1 MHRKVFAFILL
12 LSLQLSMSAAL
23 AADKYEIDTAHS
35 FVTFTIDHL
44 GLSKAKGSF
53 RDVSGVIMYDAKD
66 ISKSS
71 VEVNIKTASINTNNE
86 ARDKHLRTAD
96 FFDVEKYPEMTFKS
110 KRVEKRGSY
119 YVAIGDMTIHGVT
132 KEVSMPFKL
141 NGPVKDMSGAM
152 RMGVDA
158 SLKINRQDFGI
169 TWSKTLDTGG
179 LLVGNEVTID
189 ISVEAV
195 IPKPKTN

>member
-1 MHRKVFAFILL
+1 MRRKVSVCILL
-12 LSLQLSMSAAL
+12 LSLLSMSTAL
-23 AADKYEIDTAHS
+23 AAEKYEIDTAHS

-53 RDVSGVIMYDAKD
+53 RDVSGAIMYDAKD
-66 ISKSS
+66 ISKSA
-71 VEVNIKTASINTNNE
+71 VEVVIKTASINTNNE

-96 FFDVEKYPEMTFKS
+96 FFDAEKYPEMTFKS
-110 KRVEKRGSY
+110 KRVEKRGSD
-119 YVAIGDMTIHGVT
+119 YVAIGDLTIHGVT

-141 NGPVKDMSGAM
+141 NGPVKDMSGTM

-158 SLKINRQDFGI
+158 NLKINRQDFGI
-169 TWSKTLDTGG
+169 TWSETLDTGG
-179 LLVGNEVTID
+179 LLIGNEVSID

-195 IPKPKTN
+195 IPKPK

>member
-1 MHRKVFAFILL
+1 MRRKVSVFILL
-12 LSLQLSMSAAL
+12 LSLLSMSTAL
-23 AADKYEIDTAHS
+23 AAERYEIDTAHS

-53 RDVSGVIMYDAKD
+53 RDVSGAIMYDAKD
-66 ISKSS
+66 ISKSA
-71 VEVNIKTASINTNNE
+71 VEVVIKTASINTNNE

-96 FFDVEKYPEMTFKS
+96 FFDAEKYPEMTFKS
-110 KRVEKRGSY
+110 KRVEKRGSD
-119 YVAIGDMTIHGVT
+119 YVAIGDLTIHGVT

-141 NGPVKDMSGAM
+141 NGPVKDMSGTM

-158 SLKINRQDFGI
+158 NLKINRQDFGI

-179 LLVGNEVTID
+179 LLVGNEVSID

>member
-1 MHRKVFAFILL
+1 MHRKIFAFILL
-12 LSLQLSMSAAL
+12 LSLLSMSTAL
-23 AADKYEIDTAHS
+23 AAERYDIDTAHS

-53 RDVSGVIMYDAKD
+53 RDVSGAITYDAKD
-66 ISKSS
+66 ISKSA
-71 VEVNIKTASINTNNE
+71 VEVSIKTASINTNNE
-86 ARDKHLRTAD
+86 ARDKHLRSAD
-96 FFDVEKYPEMTFKS
+96 FFDAEKYPEMTFKS
-110 KRVEKRGSY
+110 RRVEKRGSD
-119 YVAIGDMTIHGVT
+119 YVATGDLTIHGVT

-152 RMGVDA
+152 RLGVEA
-158 SLKINRQDFGI
+158 ILKINRQDFGI

-179 LLVGNEVTID
+179 LLVGNEVSID

-195 IPKPKTN
+195 IPKPKAG

>member
-1 MHRKVFAFILL
+1 MHRKIFAFILL
-12 LSLQLSMSAAL
+12 LSLLSMSTAL
-23 AADKYEIDTAHS
+23 AAERYDIDTAHS

-53 RDVSGVIMYDAKD
+53 RDVSGAIMYDAKD
-66 ISKSS
+66 ISKSA

-86 ARDKHLRTAD
+86 ARDKHLRSAD
-96 FFDVEKYPEMTFKS
+96 FFDAEKYPEMTFKS
-110 KRVEKRGSY
+110 RRVEKRGSD
-119 YVAIGDMTIHGVT
+119 YVATGDLTIHGVT

-152 RMGVDA
+152 RLGVEA
-158 SLKINRQDFGI
+158 ILKINRQDFGI

-179 LLVGNEVTID
+179 LLVGNEVSID

-195 IPKPKTN
+195 IPKPKAG